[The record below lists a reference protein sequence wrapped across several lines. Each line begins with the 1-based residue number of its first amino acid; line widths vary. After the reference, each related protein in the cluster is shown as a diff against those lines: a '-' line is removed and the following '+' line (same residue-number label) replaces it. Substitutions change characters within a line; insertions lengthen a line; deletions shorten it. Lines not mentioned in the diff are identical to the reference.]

1 MGKIV
6 LFMGPSSS
14 GKDTILQQILANNT
28 YQLQNIVLHTT
39 RPPRV
44 GEVDGREYYFCNEEK
59 MIELKRNKK
68 IIELRKYHT
77 QYGIWYY
84 FTASSMIDLQHN
96 NYITTNTLV
105 GYDQYL
111 EYYGKDQLVSILF
124 DLDPGLRLRRA
135 LLREEAQDVPK
146 YQEMCRRFL
155 ADSEDFSEENI
166 KARSIDAINN
176 NNSTLENTVS
186 EVNKVLAKHL

>member
-14 GKDTILQQILANNT
+14 GKDTILQHILANNV
-28 YQLQNIVLHTT
+28 YHFQNIVLHTT
-39 RPPRV
+39 RPPRI
-44 GEVDGREYYFCNEEK
+44 GEEDGREYYFCDEEK
-59 MIELKRNKK
+59 MIELERSKK

-77 QYGIWYY
+77 QYGLWCY
-84 FTASSMIDLQHN
+84 FTASSMIDLRQN

-111 EYYGKDQLVSILF
+111 NYYGKDQLVSILF

-135 LLREEAQDVPK
+135 LAREEAQDVPR

-166 KARSIDAINN
+166 KSRNIDAVIS
-176 NNSTLENTVS
+176 NNSTLENTIS
-186 EVNKVLAKHL
+186 EVNKVLSKHL